1 IDLRTGSQASPAR
14 LFVPRR
20 ERVYITARA
29 CELELCGT
37 KGLQAAGAG
46 GLLRTSFLLAEE
58 LYEATNPG
66 SAAELG
72 MGPTFDELLDVTR
85 EYIQTRVTSPL
96 NGDKRD
102 IGIYKWRSEA
112 RDVLENAIRGAAGSG
127 TAAVPILANPEW

>member
-66 SAAELG
+66 SAADLG
-72 MGPTFDELLDVTR
+72 IGPTYDELLDVTR
-85 EYIQTRVTSPL
+85 EYVQTRVTFPK

-102 IGIYKWRSEA
+102 IGIYNWCLQA
-112 RDVLENAIRGAAGSG
+112 PDL
-127 TAAVPILANPEW
+127 L

>member
-1 IDLRTGSQASPAR
+1 MAVVIRAVIIGLVVAIVGTIPRDSPAR
-14 LFVPRR
+14 LFIPRR

-66 SAAELG
+66 SAADLG
-72 MGPTFDELLDVTR
+72 IGPTYDELLDVTR
-85 EYIQTRVTSPL
+85 EYVQT
-96 NGDKRD
+96 
-102 IGIYKWRSEA
+102 
-112 RDVLENAIRGAAGSG
+112 
-127 TAAVPILANPEW
+127 